1 VEPLYQ
7 RVLGAKFAELHPTLR
22 RFHSLPS
29 GGTASG
35 RFRVTHAPGRLRR
48 LLLAVMRLPRAGDD
62 VDVPLTVSLRGP
74 GELWV
79 RAFPGAPFV
88 TIQTERRGL
97 LMERSGPVVFGFIL
111 GVVDG
116 SMTFTMTQFR
126 VAGIPLPLWMGPSVN
141 AVVVPN
147 DTGWTVTVRMALPV
161 FGHVLEYHGEV
172 TPRWT

>member
-7 RVLGAKFAELHPTLR
+7 RVLGPKFAELHPTLR
-22 RFHSLPS
+22 RFHSLP

-35 RFRVTHAPGRLRR
+35 RFRVTHAPGRLRK
-48 LLLAVMRLPRAGDD
+48 LLLAVMPLPRAGDD
-62 VDVPLTVSLRGP
+62 LDVPLTVSLSGP

-79 RAFPGAPFV
+79 RAFPGSPFI

-97 LMERSGPVVFGFIL
+97 LMERSGPVSFGFTL

-116 SMTFTMTQFR
+116 AMTFTMTKFR
-126 VAGIPLPLWMGPSVN
+126 FAGVPLPLWLGPSVS
-141 AVVVPN
+141 AVEVPN
-147 DTGWTVTVRMALPV
+147 DNGWTVIVRVTLPL
-161 FGHVLEYHGEV
+161 FGQMLEYHGEV